1 MTMVNFTAEGKQ
13 RSGYLALPESGEG
26 EGLLLFHPWWGL
38 NDFIKQTCDRLAGQG
53 FVVFAPDLYHGR
65 IAATIEEAAQLME
78 EQDSAAATA
87 TAEGGYEFLREHP
100 AVQGDTLKAIGF
112 SMGAGFASMLDF
124 SHPGVF
130 DKVVLFYGAVAEDLS
145 QSQARY
151 EGHFGEQDEYEEM
164 EYIEQMKADNVQ
176 IFMYPQ
182 TSHWFVETDR
192 EGYFHPAS
200 AELAWNRTLEF
211 LRD

>member
-1 MTMVNFTAEGKQ
+1 MTMVNFTADGNQ

-38 NDFIKQTCDRLAGQG
+38 NDFIKQTCDRLAAQG
-53 FVVFAPDLYHGR
+53 YVVFAPDLHHGR
-65 IAATIEEAAQLME
+65 IASTIEEATRLVE
-78 EQDSAAATA
+78 NQDTPAVSA
-87 TAEGGYEFLREHP
+87 TAEAGFDFLRSHP
-100 AVQGDTLKAIGF
+100 AVQGETLKAIGF

-124 SHPGVF
+124 LHPGVF
-130 DKVVLFYGAVAEDLS
+130 DKIVLFYGAVGEDLS
-145 QSQARY
+145 QSKARY
-151 EGHFGEQDEYEEM
+151 ECHFGEQDEWEEM
-164 EYIEQMKADNVQ
+164 EFIEQMKADNVQ

-192 EGYFHPAS
+192 DGYFHPES
-200 AELAWNRTLEF
+200 AELAWKRTLEF

>member
-87 TAEGGYEFLREHP
+87 TAEGGYEFLREHQ
-100 AVQGDTLKAIGF
+100 AVQGNTLKAIGF

-130 DKVVLFYGAVAEDLS
+130 DKVVLFYGAVGEDLS
-145 QSQARY
+145 QSKASY
-151 EGHFGEQDEYEEM
+151 VGHFGEQDEYEEM

-176 IFMYPQ
+176 IFMYPE

-192 EGYFHPAS
+192 KGYFHPAS

-211 LRD
+211 FQD